1 MKRALAI
8 VVAIACATAARAQD
22 AVVLAAHADR
32 LESGNG
38 GGLSVAW
45 IHPRANDTFVAGASF
60 LSLPGTRWAFATF
73 GDTRRLSARTTVN
86 AEANAGGGS
95 DDSGRFVYLLVRG
108 GVTRELLPR
117 QLYAEAEWLQAD
129 VARQQDGILRAGGT
143 WIPRP
148 PLTVRA
154 SLYESLFGDSNTR
167 LGMLRADYDFAR
179 ITALAGITA
188 GTANP
193 ALLQQ
198 AGAESTRI
206 REAFGG
212 VTFNAASRRWT
223 VVASTLSAA
232 GERRHRVA
240 VSCRVPLR

>member
-1 MKRALAI
+1 MRGALVVI
-8 VVAIACATAARAQD
+8 VAIAWSAGAQD
-22 AVVLAAHADR
+22 ALVVAAHADR

-38 GGLSVAW
+38 GGVSVAW
-45 IHPRANDTFVAGASF
+45 VHPRANDTFVAGASF

-73 GDTRRLSARTTVN
+73 GDTRRLSTRTMVN
-86 AEANAGGGS
+86 AEANLGGGS
-95 DDSGRFVYLLVRG
+95 DDRGRFHYLLLRA

-129 VARQQDGILRAGGT
+129 VARQQDGILRLGGT
-143 WIPRP
+143 WMPQP

-167 LGMLRADYDFAR
+167 LAMLRADYDFGR
-179 ITALAGITA
+179 VTALGGISG
-188 GTANP
+188 GTAHP
-193 ALLQQ
+193 VLLQQ
-198 AGAESTRI
+198 SGADSTRI

-212 VTFNAASRRWT
+212 VSFDAASRRWT

-232 GERRHRVA
+232 GERRHRIA
-240 VSCRVPLR
+240 VSCRMPLR